1 LNGDAKI
8 INIQRIGVR
17 MSSAFLP
24 QEVIRKKRDGQS
36 LSDGEIQDFVAAL
49 ADGTASEGQV
59 GAFAMAVFFNDMSP
73 SECAALTLAMRDSGE
88 VLCWDRERLRGPVI
102 DKHSTGGVGD
112 CVSLMLAPML
122 AACDAHVPMISGRG
136 LGHTGGTLDKLASI
150 PGYNLKPDPAYLRKV
165 VQATGCAIIGQ
176 TSALAPADSRLYAV
190 RDVSATVESVALI
203 TASILSKKL
212 AAGLDALVMDIK
224 VGNGA
229 FMSDMD
235 EARTLASTI
244 NRVAHE
250 AGLKT
255 RALITDMNQPLAPVA
270 GNALEVKEC
279 ITYLTGQRRDAR
291 LHEVV
296 IGLGA
301 ALLAC
306 AGVAVDEASA
316 RPQLENSLANG
327 EALERFNQ
335 MIEALGGPADFSN
348 RVDAH
353 LPCAPV
359 VREVLSPVDGF
370 ISQIG
375 TRSLGMAVVSL
386 GGGRSHP
393 EDTIDLAVGLDRIIR
408 TGESVSAG
416 DLLCRIHARDT
427 LAAKHAQASAL
438 GAIVIGD
445 DPGGSSSPILEQ
457 VS

>member
-1 LNGDAKI
+1 ML
-8 INIQRIGVR
+8 RE
-17 MSSAFLP
+17 SFLP
-24 QEVIRKKRDGQS
+24 QEVIRKKRDGRP
-36 LSDGEIQDFVAAL
+36 LSDGEIQNFVAAL
-49 ADGTASEGQV
+49 TDGTASEGQV
-59 GAFAMAVFFNDMSP
+59 GAFAMAVFFNGMSP
-73 SECAALTLAMRDSGE
+73 GECAALTLAMRDSGE
-88 VLCWDRERLRGPVI
+88 VLCWDHGPLRGPVI

-122 AACDAHVPMISGRG
+122 AACGAHVPMISGRG

-150 PGYNLKPDPAYLRKV
+150 PGYNLKPDSAFLRKV
-165 VQATGCAIIGQ
+165 VQTTGCAIIGQ

-235 EARTLASTI
+235 EARALASSI

-279 ITYLTGQRRDAR
+279 VAYLTGERRDVR

-296 IGLGA
+296 IELGT
-301 ALLAC
+301 ALLVC
-306 AGVAVDEASA
+306 AGVATDEANA
-316 RPQLENSLANG
+316 KAQLEHSLASG
-327 EALERFNQ
+327 EALARFNQ
-335 MIEALGGPADFSN
+335 MIEALGGPTDFSSS
-348 RVDAH
+348 VDTH
-353 LPCAPV
+353 LPCAPA
-359 VREVLSPVDGF
+359 VREVFSPVDGF
-370 ISQIG
+370 VSQID
-375 TRSLGMAVVSL
+375 TLSLGMAVVSL

-393 EDTIDLAVGLDRIIR
+393 EDTIDLAVGLDQIIR
-408 TGESVSAG
+408 VGEGIRAG
-416 DLLCRIHARDT
+416 DLLCRIHAPDIS
-427 LAAKHAQASAL
+427 AAKQAEAAVL
-438 GAIVIGD
+438 AAIVISN
-445 DPGGSSSPILEQ
+445 DPGDQRSAVLEAIG
-457 VS
+457 

>member
-1 LNGDAKI
+1 
-8 INIQRIGVR
+8 
-17 MSSAFLP
+17 MSKVFLP

-49 ADGTASEGQV
+49 TNGSASEGQV
-59 GAFAMAVFFNDMSP
+59 GAFAMAVFFNSMSAG
-73 SECAALTLAMRDSGE
+73 ECAALTLAMRDSGE
-88 VLCWDRERLRGPVI
+88 VLQWDRDRLRGPVI

-122 AACDAHVPMISGRG
+122 AACGAHVPMISGRG

-150 PGYNLKPDPAYLRKV
+150 PGYSLEPDPAYLRKV
-165 VQATGCAIIGQ
+165 VQTTGCAIIGQ

-235 EARTLASTI
+235 KARTLAFSI
-244 NRVAHE
+244 SRVAHE

-270 GNALEVKEC
+270 GNALEIREC
-279 ITYLTGQRRDAR
+279 IAYLAGERRDVR

-306 AGVAVDEASA
+306 AGVTTDEANA
-316 RPQLENSLANG
+316 KAQLEHSLISG
-327 EALERFNQ
+327 EGLTRFNQ
-335 MIEALGGPADFSN
+335 MVEALGGPVGFSHSI
-348 RVDAH
+348 DAH

-359 VREVLSPVDGF
+359 VHKVLSPVDGF
-370 ISQIG
+370 ISQID

-386 GGGRSHP
+386 GGGRRHP
-393 EDTIDLAVGLDRIIR
+393 KDTIDLAVGLDRIIR
-408 TGESVSAG
+408 IGERVSAG
-416 DLLCRIHARDT
+416 DLLCRIHAPDT
-427 LAAKHAQASAL
+427 SAAKQAEVTVLA
-438 GAIVIGD
+438 AIVIGN
-445 DPGGSSSPILEQ
+445 DPGDQRSAVLE
-457 VS
+457 VVG